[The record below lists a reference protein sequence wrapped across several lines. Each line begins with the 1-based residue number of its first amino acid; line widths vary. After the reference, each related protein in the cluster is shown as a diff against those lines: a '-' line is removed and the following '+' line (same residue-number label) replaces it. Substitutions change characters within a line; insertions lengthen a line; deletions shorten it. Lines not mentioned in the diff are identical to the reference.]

1 LRFSEVDGASVEETN
16 RREILMVTY
25 EPADPATWHLLV
37 VANETLESR
46 DVRVLVALRSAGC
59 DAEVLVV
66 APALA
71 RRLAYWATDD
81 REARRAA
88 EERLRA
94 CLDALEDAGVVAEGV
109 VGDAD
114 PLLALADALA
124 VFAADEIL
132 IATHP
137 PGTSSWLER
146 DVVMR
151 ARQRFNPP
159 VHHLVVQGERLAA

>member
-1 LRFSEVDGASVEETN
+1 MISCEP
-16 RREILMVTY
+16 TY
-25 EPADPATWHLLV
+25 PRTWRLLV
-37 VANETLESR
+37 LANETLASGE
-46 DVRVLVALRSAGC
+46 VRELVALRSGGC

-71 RRLAYWATDD
+71 SRVAFWPTDD
-81 REARRAA
+81 GVATRPA
-88 EERLRA
+88 EDRLCD
-94 CLDALEDAGVVAEGV
+94 CLDALAGLDVVAEGV

-137 PGTSSWLER
+137 AGSSRWLER
-146 DVVMR
+146 NVVIR
-151 ARQRFNPP
+151 ARQRFTPP
-159 VHHLVVQGERLAA
+159 VHHLVVDGERLAA

>member
-1 LRFSEVDGASVEETN
+1 
-16 RREILMVTY
+16 MVTQ
-25 EPADPATWHLLV
+25 EPIDPRTWHLLV
-37 VANETLESR
+37 LANETLASR
-46 DVRVLVALRSAGC
+46 DVRELVSLRSAGC

-66 APALA
+66 APALTS
-71 RRLAYWATDD
+71 RLAYWATDD
-81 REARRAA
+81 RDARLAA
-88 EERLRA
+88 EERVRA
-94 CLDALEDAGVVAEGV
+94 CLDALADADVVAEGV

-146 DVVMR
+146 DVVTR
-151 ARQRFNPP
+151 ARRRFSPP
-159 VHHLVVQGERLAA
+159 VHHLVVEGERLAA